1 MKVPLRTRP
10 NSAAFNAA
18 SAPPK
23 RHGATQEP
31 GGPTREANGAKP
43 KLESAVLE
51 RDGAASKPNVP
62 TRGHNGSQPRRRS
75 VLFICHN
82 HPSVRP
88 GGAEAYALEL
98 HRHLRDSEELE
109 SMFLAKGGAPLSN
122 AGRTHL
128 GTYIAP
134 VNGAPDEYFCFTEDW
149 NYDWTMGT
157 IREDKRLYTK
167 HLRAFLRAINPDV
180 VHLHHTM
187 FFGYDL
193 LREIKNSLP
202 HAPIVYTLHEFM
214 PICHRQGQMLRTADD
229 APCMEESPRRCH
241 ECFPEISP
249 QTFFM
254 RKRFIQSHFSLVDR
268 FIAPSAFL
276 GERYIDWGIPREKVQ
291 VEEYGRTPP
300 PGRADA
306 GTHIHRDRFGF
317 FGQMTPYKGLQVLLA
332 ATALLQDDAEQASA
346 DPLIAALE
354 RATGQTNGQGHG
366 PAPDKAG
373 PNPQVRVH
381 GANLDLQ
388 PGQFQNQIQDLLART
403 KRNVTFVGRYNHD
416 DMAACMSQIDW
427 VVVPSIWWENSPL
440 VIQEAFHFE
449 RPIICSDIGG
459 MAEKVKHG
467 VNGLHFRANDP
478 ASLAMVMSEAANTPG
493 LWERLREGIRPVHRM
508 EDHARRLSATYNE
521 LLDAKV
527 VSHAG

>member
-1 MKVPLRTRP
+1 MKVSLLARA
-10 NSAAFNAA
+10 NGVAADHT
-18 SAPPK
+18 S
-23 RHGATQEP
+23 ATQERK
-31 GGPTREANGAKP
+31 GATRERNRTTPAH
-43 KLESAVLE
+43 
-51 RDGAASKPNVP
+51 DGLS
-62 TRGHNGSQPRRRS
+62 RGRPS

-98 HRHLRDSEELE
+98 HRHLRDSQEME
-109 SMFLAKGGAPLSN
+109 SVFLAKGGAPLSST
-122 AGRTHL
+122 GRTHL

-134 VNGAPDEYFCFTEDW
+134 VNGAQDEYFCFTEDW

-167 HLRAFLRAINPDV
+167 HLRAFLRAIKPDV

-202 HAPIVYTLHEFM
+202 QAPIVYTLHEFM

-241 ECFPEISP
+241 ECFPDISP
-249 QTFFM
+249 QTFFL

-300 PGRADA
+300 PGRAAA
-306 GTHIHRDRFGF
+306 GERAHRDRFGF
-317 FGQMTPYKGLQVLLA
+317 FGQMTPYKGLQILLA
-332 ATALLQDDAEQASA
+332 ATALMQDDAREGSV
-346 DPLIAALE
+346 DPLLAALE
-354 RATGQTNGQGHG
+354 RAAGQA
-366 PAPDKAG
+366 PAPAQEASG
-373 PNPQVRVH
+373 PDPQVRVH

-388 PGQFQNQIQDLLART
+388 PGQFQNQIKDLLART
-403 KRNVTFVGRYNHD
+403 ERNVTFVGRYDHD
-416 DMAACMSQIDW
+416 DLASYMSEIDW
-427 VVVPSIWWENSPL
+427 VIVPSIWWENSPL

-459 MAEKVKHG
+459 MAEKVEHG
-467 VNGLHFRANDP
+467 VNGLHFRAGDP
-478 ASLAMVMSEAANTPG
+478 SSLAAAMREAAGTPG
-493 LWERLREGIRPVHRM
+493 LWERLRAGIRPVYRM
-508 EDHARRLSATYNE
+508 EDHARRLAATYSE
-521 LLDAKV
+521 LQRSE
-527 VSHAG
+527 VSTHVG